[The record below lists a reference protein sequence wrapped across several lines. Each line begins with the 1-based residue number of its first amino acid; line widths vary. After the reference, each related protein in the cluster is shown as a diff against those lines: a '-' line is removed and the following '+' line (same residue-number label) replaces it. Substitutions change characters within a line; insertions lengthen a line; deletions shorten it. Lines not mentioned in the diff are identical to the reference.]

1 MLIKEDEL
9 ELDLLHEEH
18 LRVERGSGWLGEE
31 EGVVLY
37 REVISPDWYYQPGLK
52 AGSLVLVGVTSRD

>member
-1 MLIKEDEL
+1 MLIKVDEL

-31 EGVVLY
+31 EGAILY
-37 REVISPDWYYQPGLK
+37 REVISPGWYY
-52 AGSLVLVGVTSRD
+52 

>member
-9 ELDLLHEEH
+9 ELGLLHEEN

-31 EGVVLY
+31 EGAILY
-37 REVISPDWYYQPGLK
+37 REVISPGW
-52 AGSLVLVGVTSRD
+52 